1 MKNES
6 KFIALIGMILI
17 LLLVFGLN
25 FAINI
30 FYGNYSLI
38 DRCNNYHIKI
48 LNVKEYR
55 GVLFINDSLE
65 FSSANRENNDS
76 VLWLYKFIKLGDSLV
91 LESTNDTLFIYRNK
105 KKHWFKYYG
114 RACGEEEPSGWRRL
128 FEW

>member
-1 MKNES
+1 MKNDS
-6 KFIALIGMILI
+6 KFIVLIGMTLI
-17 LLLVFGLN
+17 LFFVFGLN
-25 FAINI
+25 FINNRL
-30 FYGNYSLI
+30 YGNYSLI

-48 LNVKEYR
+48 LSIKEYK

-65 FSSANRENNDS
+65 FSSANREDNDS

-114 RACGEEEPSGWRRL
+114 KVCGEKEPSWWRRL
-128 FEW
+128 LEW